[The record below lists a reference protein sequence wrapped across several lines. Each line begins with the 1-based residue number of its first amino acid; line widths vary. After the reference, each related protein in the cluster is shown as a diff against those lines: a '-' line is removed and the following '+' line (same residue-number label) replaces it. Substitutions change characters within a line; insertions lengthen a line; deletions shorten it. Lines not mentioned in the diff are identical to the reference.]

1 MANDVANAA
10 LWAAVFTPSADEIA
24 REIVQQEYEMRKM
37 EEEAYWSA
45 WDMEVKRKVIE
56 RLRNHEEGFYLM
68 TFRKQRIYPE
78 ISQDETADLIE
89 KGDIKIV
96 APTKDGNRGLSF
108 VWTDEN
114 REEARNPLYSQILVE
129 LPTTIG

>member
-108 VWTDEN
+108 VWTDKN